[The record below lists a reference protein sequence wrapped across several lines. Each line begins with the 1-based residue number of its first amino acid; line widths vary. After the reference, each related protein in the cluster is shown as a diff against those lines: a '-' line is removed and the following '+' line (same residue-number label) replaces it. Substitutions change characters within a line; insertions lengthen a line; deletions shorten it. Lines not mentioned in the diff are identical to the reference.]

1 MNPLNLLNPFTG
13 SLSESE
19 HNPSTQPPD
28 PQGRTPLNFFVSI
41 SEKEM
46 AVLKISGLSKSFGI
60 KTVFENVSFE
70 VRSGERVG
78 LVGANGAG
86 KTTLLKCIMGTE
98 EADKGSVKAS
108 DGAII
113 GYLRQDFNYT
123 SHTIRE
129 EMEEAWKDVLYYK
142 DKMEHLA
149 RELENHK
156 NDEKLV
162 LDYGKAEERFEFLGG
177 YDYESTTR
185 KILTGLGFT
194 DEDWDR
200 DIHSFSGG
208 QKVRINLAAAFV
220 RHPDFLLLD
229 EPTNHLDM
237 NMLEWLEEYLRSYK
251 GGILMISHDRYFLDG
266 AATGIIDLENHH
278 IRTFRGGYTRYLE
291 TKENQDRAYEK
302 AYEKQQEH
310 IKETEEYIRR
320 YKAGIKAKQ
329 ARGRQSQLNRLVRLE
344 KPVHQASL
352 RFHFDPPQE
361 CADKVLDVLRVEGS
375 YDHHVLFK
383 NLTIHIKKGE
393 TVGLI
398 GPNGAGKTTILK
410 LITGEK
416 KPDAGFIQM
425 GNNVKMGYYS
435 QEQERLHPKLTVL
448 DEVRDTF
455 NFGEKEARNILGM
468 FLFRGDDVFK
478 NVGMLSGGEKAR
490 LSLLCLFLE
499 KPNFLI
505 LDEPTNHL
513 DIPTRE
519 IMEDAIQAF
528 GGTCLI
534 VSHDRYFLDKVADR
548 ILELDHGRLTEYLGN
563 YSYYKEKKKDLEAFE
578 KDRSG
583 ETSEEPEEEKEKAA
597 ERQHQTKTEASPA
610 DVSKLN
616 HVEMEI
622 GRLEATMKM
631 YTVQMSM
638 NPDNYEELA
647 REYEETKKKLD
658 NLYEKWDELAAK
670 TEN

>member
-1 MNPLNLLNPFTG
+1 
-13 SLSESE
+13 
-19 HNPSTQPPD
+19 
-28 PQGRTPLNFFVSI
+28 
-41 SEKEM
+41 M
-46 AVLKISGLSKSFGI
+46 AVLKINGLSKSFGI
-60 KTVFENVSFE
+60 KTVFENVSFD
-70 VRSGERVG
+70 VRSGERIG

-86 KTTLLKCIMGTE
+86 KTTLLKCIMGAE
-98 EADKGSVKAS
+98 EYDKGSVKAS
-108 DGAII
+108 NGSII

-129 EMEEAWKDVLYYK
+129 EMEEAWKDVLHYK
-142 DKMEHLA
+142 NKME
-149 RELENHK
+149 ELSKALESHQD
-156 NDEKLV
+156 DEALV
-162 LDYGKAEERFEFLGG
+162 NQYGKVEERFEFLGG

-185 KILTGLGFT
+185 KILTGLGFA
-194 DEDWDR
+194 DADWDR

-237 NMLEWLEEYLRSYK
+237 NMLEWLEDYLRSYK
-251 GGILMISHDRYFLDG
+251 GGILMISHDRYFLDA

-278 IRTFRGGYTRYLE
+278 IRSFRGGYSRYME
-291 TKENQDRAYEK
+291 TKTNQDKAYEK
-302 AYEKQQEH
+302 AYNKQQEH

-329 ARGRQSQLNRLVRLE
+329 ARGRQSQLNRLERLE
-344 KPVHQASL
+344 KPVHQATL

-361 CADKVLDVLRVEGS
+361 CAEKVLDILRAEAS
-375 YDHHVLFK
+375 YPGHVIFK
-383 NLTIHIKKGE
+383 NLNFHIKKGE
-393 TVGLI
+393 VVGLI
-398 GPNGAGKTTILK
+398 GPNGAGKTTLLK

-416 KPDAGFIQM
+416 KPVDGIIQL
-425 GNNVKMGYYS
+425 GNNVKIGYYS
-435 QEQERLHPKLTVL
+435 QEQESLHPALSVL

-478 NVGMLSGGEKAR
+478 QVAMLSGGEKAR

-519 IMEDAIQAF
+519 IMESAIEAF
-528 GGTCLI
+528 GGTCLV
-534 VSHDRYFLDKVADR
+534 VSHDRYFLDKVTTR
-548 ILELDHGRLTEYLGN
+548 IVEMEHGKLTEYLGN
-563 YSYYKEKKKDLEAFE
+563 YSYYKEKKKDLEEFE
-578 KDRSG
+578 KDRQG
-583 ETSEEPEEEKEKAA
+583 EEVPEKEVEKKDTPIPVKN
-597 ERQHQTKTEASPA
+597 HQVKEE
-610 DVSKLN
+610 VSQGDKDKLN

-622 GRLEATMKM
+622 GRLEATLKM
-631 YTVQMSM
+631 YSAQMGM
-638 NPDNYEELA
+638 NPDNYSQLA
-647 REYEETKKKLD
+647 EEYEETKKKLD
-658 NLYEKWDELAAK
+658 GLYEKWDELAEK
-670 TEN
+670 V

>member
-1 MNPLNLLNPFTG
+1 
-13 SLSESE
+13 
-19 HNPSTQPPD
+19 
-28 PQGRTPLNFFVSI
+28 
-41 SEKEM
+41 M

-70 VRSGERVG
+70 VRSGERIG

-86 KTTLLKCIMGTE
+86 KTTLLKCIMGAE

-129 EMEEAWKDVLYYK
+129 EMEDAWKDVLYYK
-142 DKMEHLA
+142 DRMETLA
-149 RELENHK
+149 RELESSK
-156 NDEKLV
+156 SDEKLV
-162 LDYGKAEERFEFLGG
+162 EAYGRAEARFEFLGG

-185 KILTGLGFT
+185 KILTGLGFS
-194 DEDWDR
+194 DDDWDR

-237 NMLEWLEEYLRSYK
+237 GMLEWLEEYLRSYK

-278 IRTFRGGYTRYLE
+278 IRSFRGGYTRYME

-375 YDHHVLFK
+375 YGSHILFK
-383 NLTIHIKKGE
+383 DLTIHIKKGE

-410 LITGEK
+410 MITGEK
-416 KPDAGFIQM
+416 KPDTGFIQL

-478 NVGMLSGGEKAR
+478 TVGMLSGGEKAR

-519 IMEDAIQAF
+519 IMEDAIEAF
-528 GGTCLI
+528 GGTCLV

-548 ILELDHGRLTEYLGN
+548 ILELDHGKLTEYMGN
-563 YSYYKEKKKDLEAFE
+563 YSYYKEKKQDLEAFE
-578 KDRSG
+578 KDRNG
-583 ETSEEPEEEKEKAA
+583 KEEEEKEK
-597 ERQHQTKTEASPA
+597 EEKPRENEHQVKTEVSAA
-610 DVSKLN
+610 DVSKLS

-638 NPDNYEELA
+638 NPENYAELA
-647 REYEETKKKLD
+647 DEYEEAKKKLD
-658 NLYEKWDELAAK
+658 KLYEQWDELAEK
-670 TEN
+670 TES

>member
-1 MNPLNLLNPFTG
+1 
-13 SLSESE
+13 
-19 HNPSTQPPD
+19 
-28 PQGRTPLNFFVSI
+28 
-41 SEKEM
+41 M

-70 VRSGERVG
+70 VRSGERIG
-78 LVGANGAG
+78 LVGANGVG
-86 KTTLLKCIMGTE
+86 KTTLLKCIMGAE

-129 EMEEAWKDVLYYK
+129 EMEDAWKDVLYYK
-142 DKMEHLA
+142 DRMETLA
-149 RELENHK
+149 RELESSK
-156 NDEKLV
+156 SDEKLV
-162 LDYGKAEERFEFLGG
+162 EAYGRAEARFEFLGG

-185 KILTGLGFT
+185 KILTGLGFS
-194 DEDWDR
+194 DDDWDR

-237 NMLEWLEEYLRSYK
+237 GMLEWLEEYLRSYK

-278 IRTFRGGYTRYLE
+278 IRSFRGGYTRYME

-375 YDHHVLFK
+375 YGSHILFK
-383 NLTIHIKKGE
+383 DLTIHIKKGE

-410 LITGEK
+410 MITGEK
-416 KPDAGFIQM
+416 KPDTGFIQL

-478 NVGMLSGGEKAR
+478 TVGMLSGGEKAR

-519 IMEDAIQAF
+519 IMEDAIEAF
-528 GGTCLI
+528 GGTCLV

-548 ILELDHGRLTEYLGN
+548 ILELDHGKLTEYLGN
-563 YSYYKEKKKDLEAFE
+563 YSYYKEKKQDLEAFE
-578 KDRSG
+578 KDRNG
-583 ETSEEPEEEKEKAA
+583 KEEEEEKEK
-597 ERQHQTKTEASPA
+597 EEKPRENEHQVKTEVSAA
-610 DVSKLN
+610 DVSKLS

-638 NPDNYEELA
+638 NPENYAELA
-647 REYEETKKKLD
+647 DEYEETKKKLD
-658 NLYEKWDELAAK
+658 KLYAKWDELAEK
-670 TEN
+670 TES

>member
-1 MNPLNLLNPFTG
+1 
-13 SLSESE
+13 
-19 HNPSTQPPD
+19 
-28 PQGRTPLNFFVSI
+28 
-41 SEKEM
+41 M

-70 VRSGERVG
+70 VRSGERIG

-86 KTTLLKCIMGTE
+86 KTTLLKCIMGAE
-98 EADKGSVKAS
+98 EVDKGSVKAS

-129 EMEEAWKDVLYYK
+129 EMEDAWKDVLYYK
-142 DKMEHLA
+142 DRMETLA
-149 RELENHK
+149 RELESSK
-156 NDEKLV
+156 SDEKLV
-162 LDYGKAEERFEFLGG
+162 EAYGRAEARFEFLGG

-185 KILTGLGFT
+185 KILTGLGFS
-194 DEDWDR
+194 DDDWDR

-237 NMLEWLEEYLRSYK
+237 GMLEWLEEYLRSYK

-278 IRTFRGGYTRYLE
+278 IRSFRGGYTRYME

-329 ARGRQSQLNRLVRLE
+329 ARGRQSQLNRLVRRE

-375 YDHHVLFK
+375 YGSHILFK
-383 NLTIHIKKGE
+383 DLTIHIKKGE

-410 LITGEK
+410 MITGEK
-416 KPDAGFIQM
+416 KPDTGFIQL

-468 FLFRGDDVFK
+468 FLFRGDNVFK
-478 NVGMLSGGEKAR
+478 TVGMLSGGEKAR

-519 IMEDAIQAF
+519 IMEDAIEAF
-528 GGTCLI
+528 GGTCLV

-548 ILELDHGRLTEYLGN
+548 ILELDHGKLTEYLGN
-563 YSYYKEKKKDLEAFE
+563 YSYYKEKKQDLEAFE
-578 KDRSG
+578 KDRNG
-583 ETSEEPEEEKEKAA
+583 KEEEEEKEK
-597 ERQHQTKTEASPA
+597 EEKPRENEHQVKTEVSAA
-610 DVSKLN
+610 DVSKLS

-638 NPDNYEELA
+638 NPENYAELA
-647 REYEETKKKLD
+647 DEYEEAKKKLD
-658 NLYEKWDELAAK
+658 KLYAKWDELAEK
-670 TEN
+670 TES

>member
-1 MNPLNLLNPFTG
+1 
-13 SLSESE
+13 
-19 HNPSTQPPD
+19 
-28 PQGRTPLNFFVSI
+28 
-41 SEKEM
+41 M

-70 VRSGERVG
+70 VRSGERIG

-86 KTTLLKCIMGTE
+86 KTTLLKCIMGAE

-129 EMEEAWKDVLYYK
+129 EMEDAWKDVLYYK
-142 DKMEHLA
+142 DRMETLA
-149 RELENHK
+149 RELESSK
-156 NDEKLV
+156 SDEKLV
-162 LDYGKAEERFEFLGG
+162 EAYGRAEARFEFLGG

-185 KILTGLGFT
+185 KILTGLGFS
-194 DEDWDR
+194 DDDWDR

-237 NMLEWLEEYLRSYK
+237 GMLEWLEEYLRSYK

-278 IRTFRGGYTRYLE
+278 IRSFRGGYTRYME

-344 KPVHQASL
+344 KPVYQASL

-375 YDHHVLFK
+375 YGSHILFK
-383 NLTIHIKKGE
+383 DLTIHIKKGE

-410 LITGEK
+410 MITGEK
-416 KPDAGFIQM
+416 KPDTGFIQL

-478 NVGMLSGGEKAR
+478 TVGMLSGGEKAR

-519 IMEDAIQAF
+519 IMEDAIEAF
-528 GGTCLI
+528 GGTCLV

-548 ILELDHGRLTEYLGN
+548 ILELDHGKLTEYLGN
-563 YSYYKEKKKDLEAFE
+563 YSYYKEKKQDLEAFE
-578 KDRSG
+578 KDRNG
-583 ETSEEPEEEKEKAA
+583 KEEEEKEK
-597 ERQHQTKTEASPA
+597 EEKPRENEHQVKTEVSAA
-610 DVSKLN
+610 DVSKLS

-638 NPDNYEELA
+638 NPENYAELA
-647 REYEETKKKLD
+647 DEYEEAKKKLD
-658 NLYEKWDELAAK
+658 KLYEKWDELAEK
-670 TEN
+670 TES

>member
-1 MNPLNLLNPFTG
+1 
-13 SLSESE
+13 
-19 HNPSTQPPD
+19 
-28 PQGRTPLNFFVSI
+28 
-41 SEKEM
+41 M

-70 VRSGERVG
+70 VRSGERIG

-86 KTTLLKCIMGTE
+86 KTTLLKCIMGAE

-129 EMEEAWKDVLYYK
+129 EMEDAWKDVLYYK
-142 DKMEHLA
+142 DRMETLA
-149 RELENHK
+149 RELESSRS
-156 NDEKLV
+156 DEKLV
-162 LDYGKAEERFEFLGG
+162 EAYGRAEARFEFLGG

-185 KILTGLGFT
+185 KILTGLGFS
-194 DEDWDR
+194 DDDWDR

-237 NMLEWLEEYLRSYK
+237 GMLEWLEEYLRSYK

-278 IRTFRGGYTRYLE
+278 IRFFRGGYTRYME

-375 YDHHVLFK
+375 YGSHILFK

-410 LITGEK
+410 MITGEK
-416 KPDAGFIQM
+416 KPDTGFIQL

-478 NVGMLSGGEKAR
+478 TVGMLSGGEKAR

-519 IMEDAIQAF
+519 IMEDAIEAF
-528 GGTCLI
+528 GGTCLV

-548 ILELDHGRLTEYLGN
+548 ILELDHGKLTEYLGN
-563 YSYYKEKKKDLEAFE
+563 YSYYKEKKQDLEAFE
-578 KDRSG
+578 KDRNG
-583 ETSEEPEEEKEKAA
+583 KEEEEGKEK
-597 ERQHQTKTEASPA
+597 EEKPRENEHQVKTEVSAA
-610 DVSKLN
+610 DVSKLS

-638 NPDNYEELA
+638 NPENYAELA
-647 REYEETKKKLD
+647 DEYEEAKKKLD
-658 NLYEKWDELAAK
+658 KLYEKWDELAEK
-670 TEN
+670 TES

>member
-1 MNPLNLLNPFTG
+1 
-13 SLSESE
+13 
-19 HNPSTQPPD
+19 
-28 PQGRTPLNFFVSI
+28 
-41 SEKEM
+41 M
-46 AVLKISGLSKSFGI
+46 ATLKISGLSKSFGI
-60 KTVFENVSFE
+60 KTVFENVSFD
-70 VRSGERVG
+70 VRSGERIG

-86 KTTLLKCIMGTE
+86 KTTLLKCIIGTE
-98 EADKGSVKAS
+98 EYDKGSVKAS

-129 EMEEAWKDVLYYK
+129 EMEEAWKDVLFYK
-142 DKMEHLA
+142 DKIERLT
-149 RELENHK
+149 RELETNK
-156 NDEKLV
+156 SDENLV
-162 LDYGKAEERFEFLGG
+162 REYGRAEERFEFLGG
-177 YDYESTTR
+177 YEYESTTR
-185 KILTGLGFT
+185 KILTGLGFS

-200 DIHSFSGG
+200 DIRFFSGG

-237 NMLEWLEEYLRSYK
+237 NMLEWLEDYLRSYK
-251 GGILMISHDRYFLDG
+251 GGILMISHDRYFLDA
-266 AATGIIDLENHH
+266 AATGILDLENHH
-278 IRTFRGGYTRYLE
+278 IRSFRGGYTRYME
-291 TKENQDRAYEK
+291 TKENQDRAYQK
-302 AYEKQQEH
+302 AYDKQQEH

-329 ARGRQSQLNRLVRLE
+329 ARGRQSQLDRLVRLE

-375 YDHHVLFK
+375 YGNQVLFK
-383 NLTIHIKKGE
+383 DLTMHIRRGE

-398 GPNGAGKTTILK
+398 GPNGAGKTTLLK
-410 LITGEK
+410 IITGEK
-416 KPDAGFIQM
+416 KPDSGFVQL

-435 QEQERLHPKLTVL
+435 QEQERLHPNLTVL
-448 DEVRDTF
+448 DEVRNTF

-478 NVGMLSGGEKAR
+478 TVGMLSGGEKAR

-519 IMEDAIQAF
+519 IMEEALKAF
-528 GGTCLI
+528 GGTCLV
-534 VSHDRYFLDKVADR
+534 VSHDRYFLDKVVGR
-548 ILELDHGRLTEYLGN
+548 ILDLDQGKLTEYLGN
-563 YSYYKEKKKDLEAFE
+563 YSYYREKKKDLEEFE
-578 KDRSG
+578 KDRNG
-583 ETSEEPEEEKEKAA
+583 LAAAVEEEKKEEKPP
-597 ERQHQTKTEASPA
+597 EKQHQQKEEPSQA
-610 DVSKLN
+610 DISKLN

-622 GRLEATMKM
+622 GRLEATVKM

-638 NPDNYEELA
+638 NPENYSALA
-647 REYEETKKKLD
+647 QEYEEAKKKLD
-658 NLYEKWDELAAK
+658 DLYRKWDELAEK
-670 TEN
+670 TE

>member
-1 MNPLNLLNPFTG
+1 
-13 SLSESE
+13 
-19 HNPSTQPPD
+19 
-28 PQGRTPLNFFVSI
+28 
-41 SEKEM
+41 M
-46 AVLKISGLSKSFGI
+46 ATLKISGLSKSFGI
-60 KTVFENVSFE
+60 KTVFENVSFD
-70 VRSGERVG
+70 VRSGERIG

-86 KTTLLKCIMGTE
+86 KTTLLKCIIGTE
-98 EADKGSVKAS
+98 EYDKGSVKAS

-129 EMEEAWKDVLYYK
+129 EMEEAWKDVLFYK
-142 DKMEHLA
+142 DKIERLT
-149 RELENHK
+149 RELETNK
-156 NDEKLV
+156 SDENLV
-162 LDYGKAEERFEFLGG
+162 REYGRAEERFEFLGG
-177 YDYESTTR
+177 YEYESTTR
-185 KILTGLGFT
+185 KILTGLGFS

-200 DIHSFSGG
+200 DIRFFSGG

-237 NMLEWLEEYLRSYK
+237 NMLEWLEDYLRSYK
-251 GGILMISHDRYFLDG
+251 GGILMISHDRYFLDA
-266 AATGIIDLENHH
+266 AATGILDLENHH
-278 IRTFRGGYTRYLE
+278 IRSFRGGYTRYME
-291 TKENQDRAYEK
+291 TKENQDRAYQK
-302 AYEKQQEH
+302 AYDKQQEH

-329 ARGRQSQLNRLVRLE
+329 ARGRQSQLDRLVRLE

-375 YDHHVLFK
+375 YGNQVLFK
-383 NLTIHIKKGE
+383 DLTMHIRRGE

-398 GPNGAGKTTILK
+398 GPNGAGKTTLLK
-410 LITGEK
+410 IITGEK
-416 KPDAGFIQM
+416 KPDSGFVQL

-435 QEQERLHPKLTVL
+435 QEQERLHPNLTVL

-478 NVGMLSGGEKAR
+478 TVGMLSGGEKAR

-519 IMEDAIQAF
+519 IMEEALKAF
-528 GGTCLI
+528 GGTCLV
-534 VSHDRYFLDKVADR
+534 VSHDRYFLDKVVGR
-548 ILELDHGRLTEYLGN
+548 ILDLDQGKLTEYLGN
-563 YSYYKEKKKDLEAFE
+563 YSYYREKKKDLEEFE
-578 KDRSG
+578 KDRNG
-583 ETSEEPEEEKEKAA
+583 LAAAVEEEKKEEKPP
-597 ERQHQTKTEASPA
+597 EKQHQQKEEPSQV
-610 DVSKLN
+610 DISKLN

-622 GRLEATMKM
+622 GRLEATVKM

-638 NPDNYEELA
+638 NPENYSALA
-647 REYEETKKKLD
+647 QEYEEAKKKLD
-658 NLYEKWDELAAK
+658 DLYRKWDELAEK
-670 TEN
+670 TE

>member
-1 MNPLNLLNPFTG
+1 
-13 SLSESE
+13 
-19 HNPSTQPPD
+19 
-28 PQGRTPLNFFVSI
+28 
-41 SEKEM
+41 M

-70 VRSGERVG
+70 VRSGERIG

-86 KTTLLKCIMGTE
+86 KTTLLKCIMGAE

-129 EMEEAWKDVLYYK
+129 EMEDAWKDVLYYK
-142 DKMEHLA
+142 DRMETLA
-149 RELENHK
+149 RELESSK
-156 NDEKLV
+156 SDEKLV
-162 LDYGKAEERFEFLGG
+162 EAYGRAEARFEFLGG

-185 KILTGLGFT
+185 KILTGLGFS
-194 DEDWDR
+194 DDDWDR

-237 NMLEWLEEYLRSYK
+237 GMLEWLEEYLRSYK

-278 IRTFRGGYTRYLE
+278 IRSFRGGYTRYME

-375 YDHHVLFK
+375 YGSHILFK

-410 LITGEK
+410 MITGEK
-416 KPDAGFIQM
+416 KPDTGFIQL

-478 NVGMLSGGEKAR
+478 TVGMLSGGEKAR

-519 IMEDAIQAF
+519 IMEDAIEAF
-528 GGTCLI
+528 GGTCLV

-548 ILELDHGRLTEYLGN
+548 ILELDHGKLTEYLGN
-563 YSYYKEKKKDLEAFE
+563 YSYYKEKKQDLEAFE
-578 KDRSG
+578 KDRNG
-583 ETSEEPEEEKEKAA
+583 KEEEEEKEK
-597 ERQHQTKTEASPA
+597 EEKPRENEHQVKTEVSAA
-610 DVSKLN
+610 DVSKLS

-638 NPDNYEELA
+638 NPENYAELA
-647 REYEETKKKLD
+647 DEYEEAKKKLD
-658 NLYEKWDELAAK
+658 KLYAKWDELAEK
-670 TEN
+670 TES

>member
-1 MNPLNLLNPFTG
+1 M
-13 SLSESE
+13 ESK
-19 HNPSTQPPD
+19 Q
-28 PQGRTPLNFFVSI
+28 F
-41 SEKEM
+41 
-46 AVLKISGLSKSFGI
+46 LKTF
-60 KTVFENVSFE
+60 SFE
-70 VRSGERVG
+70 VRSGERIG

-86 KTTLLKCIMGTE
+86 KTTLLKCIMGAE

-129 EMEEAWKDVLYYK
+129 EMEDAWKDVLYYK
-142 DKMEHLA
+142 DRMETLA
-149 RELENHK
+149 RELESSK
-156 NDEKLV
+156 SDEKLV
-162 LDYGKAEERFEFLGG
+162 EAYGRAEARFEFLGG

-185 KILTGLGFT
+185 KILTGLGFS
-194 DEDWDR
+194 DDDWDR

-237 NMLEWLEEYLRSYK
+237 GMLEWLEEYLRSYK

-278 IRTFRGGYTRYLE
+278 IRSFRGGYTRYME

-375 YDHHVLFK
+375 YGSHILFK
-383 NLTIHIKKGE
+383 DLTIHIKKGE

-410 LITGEK
+410 MITGEK
-416 KPDAGFIQM
+416 KPDTGFIQL

-478 NVGMLSGGEKAR
+478 TVGMLSGGEKAR

-519 IMEDAIQAF
+519 IMEDAIEAF
-528 GGTCLI
+528 GGTCLV

-548 ILELDHGRLTEYLGN
+548 ILELDHGKLTEYLGN
-563 YSYYKEKKKDLEAFE
+563 YSYYKEKKQDLEAFE
-578 KDRSG
+578 KDRNG
-583 ETSEEPEEEKEKAA
+583 KEEEEEKEK
-597 ERQHQTKTEASPA
+597 EEKPRENEHQVKTEVSAA
-610 DVSKLN
+610 DVSKLS

-638 NPDNYEELA
+638 NPENYAELA
-647 REYEETKKKLD
+647 DEYEEAKKKLD
-658 NLYEKWDELAAK
+658 KLYAKWDELAEK
-670 TEN
+670 TES

>member
-1 MNPLNLLNPFTG
+1 
-13 SLSESE
+13 
-19 HNPSTQPPD
+19 
-28 PQGRTPLNFFVSI
+28 
-41 SEKEM
+41 M

-70 VRSGERVG
+70 VRSGERIG

-86 KTTLLKCIMGTE
+86 KTTLLKCIMGAE

-129 EMEEAWKDVLYYK
+129 EMEDAWKDVLYYK
-142 DKMEHLA
+142 DRMETLA
-149 RELENHK
+149 RELESSRS
-156 NDEKLV
+156 DEKLV
-162 LDYGKAEERFEFLGG
+162 EAYGRAEARFEFLGG

-185 KILTGLGFT
+185 KILTGLGFS
-194 DEDWDR
+194 DDDWDR

-237 NMLEWLEEYLRSYK
+237 GMLEWLEEYLRSYK
-251 GGILMISHDRYFLDG
+251 GGILMISHDRYFLNG

-278 IRTFRGGYTRYLE
+278 IRSFRGGYTRYME

-375 YDHHVLFK
+375 YGSHILFK
-383 NLTIHIKKGE
+383 DLTIHIKKGE

-410 LITGEK
+410 MITGEK
-416 KPDAGFIQM
+416 KPDTGFIQL

-478 NVGMLSGGEKAR
+478 TVGMLSGGEKAR

-519 IMEDAIQAF
+519 IMEDAIEAF
-528 GGTCLI
+528 GGTCLV

-548 ILELDHGRLTEYLGN
+548 ILELDHGKLTEYLGN
-563 YSYYKEKKKDLEAFE
+563 YSYYKEKKQDLEAFE
-578 KDRSG
+578 KDRNG
-583 ETSEEPEEEKEKAA
+583 KEEEEEKEK
-597 ERQHQTKTEASPA
+597 EEKPRENEHQVKTEVSAA
-610 DVSKLN
+610 DVSKLS

-638 NPDNYEELA
+638 NPENYAELA
-647 REYEETKKKLD
+647 DEYEEAKKKLD
-658 NLYEKWDELAAK
+658 KLYAKWDELAEK
-670 TEN
+670 TES

>member
-1 MNPLNLLNPFTG
+1 
-13 SLSESE
+13 
-19 HNPSTQPPD
+19 
-28 PQGRTPLNFFVSI
+28 
-41 SEKEM
+41 M

-70 VRSGERVG
+70 VRTGERIG

-123 SHTIRE
+123 SRSIRE

-142 DKMEHLA
+142 DKMESLA
-149 RELENHK
+149 RELESHK
-156 NDEKLV
+156 SDEKLV
-162 LDYGKAEERFEFLGG
+162 EDYGRAEARFEFLGG

-185 KILTGLGFT
+185 KILTGLGFS
-194 DEDWDR
+194 DDDWDR

-278 IRTFRGGYTRYLE
+278 IRTFRGGYTRYME

-310 IKETEEYIRR
+310 IRETEEYIRR

-352 RFHFDPPQE
+352 RFHFDLPQE

-375 YDHHVLFK
+375 YGNHVLFK
-383 NLTIHIKKGE
+383 NLSIHIKKGE

-410 LITGEK
+410 MITGEK
-416 KPDAGFIQM
+416 KPDTGFIQM

-435 QEQERLHPKLTVL
+435 QEQERLHPKLSVL

-478 NVGMLSGGEKAR
+478 TVGMLSGGEKAR

-528 GGTCLI
+528 GGTCLV

-548 ILELDHGRLTEYLGN
+548 ILELEDGKLTEYLGN

-578 KDRSG
+578 KDRNG
-583 ETSEEPEEEKEKAA
+583 GVEEIEKAEEERVPEKEHQAKAEPSA
-597 ERQHQTKTEASPA
+597 A
-610 DVSKLN
+610 DVSKMS

-638 NPDNYEELA
+638 TPDNYEELA
-647 REYEETKKKLD
+647 REYEEAKAKLD
-658 NLYEKWDELAAK
+658 KLYEKWDELAEK

>member
-1 MNPLNLLNPFTG
+1 
-13 SLSESE
+13 
-19 HNPSTQPPD
+19 
-28 PQGRTPLNFFVSI
+28 
-41 SEKEM
+41 M

-70 VRSGERVG
+70 VRSGERIG

-86 KTTLLKCIMGTE
+86 KTTLLKCIMGAE

-129 EMEEAWKDVLYYK
+129 EMEDAWKDVLYYK
-142 DKMEHLA
+142 DRMETLA
-149 RELENHK
+149 RELESSK
-156 NDEKLV
+156 SDEKLV
-162 LDYGKAEERFEFLGG
+162 EAYGRAEARFEFLGG

-185 KILTGLGFT
+185 KILTGLGFS
-194 DEDWDR
+194 DDDWDR

-237 NMLEWLEEYLRSYK
+237 GMLEWLEEYLRSYK

-278 IRTFRGGYTRYLE
+278 IRSFRGGYTRYME

-352 RFHFDPPQE
+352 RFHFDLPQE

-375 YDHHVLFK
+375 YGSHILFK
-383 NLTIHIKKGE
+383 DLTIHIKKGE

-410 LITGEK
+410 MITGEK
-416 KPDAGFIQM
+416 KPDTGFIQL

-478 NVGMLSGGEKAR
+478 TVGMLSGGEKAR

-519 IMEDAIQAF
+519 IMEDAIEAF
-528 GGTCLI
+528 GGTCLV

-548 ILELDHGRLTEYLGN
+548 ILELDHGKLTEYLGN
-563 YSYYKEKKKDLEAFE
+563 YSYYKEKKQDLEAFE
-578 KDRSG
+578 KDRNG
-583 ETSEEPEEEKEKAA
+583 KEEEEEKEK
-597 ERQHQTKTEASPA
+597 EEKPRENEHQVKTEVSAA
-610 DVSKLN
+610 DVSKLS

-638 NPDNYEELA
+638 NPENYAELA
-647 REYEETKKKLD
+647 DEYEEAKKKLD
-658 NLYEKWDELAAK
+658 KLYAKWDELAEK
-670 TEN
+670 TES